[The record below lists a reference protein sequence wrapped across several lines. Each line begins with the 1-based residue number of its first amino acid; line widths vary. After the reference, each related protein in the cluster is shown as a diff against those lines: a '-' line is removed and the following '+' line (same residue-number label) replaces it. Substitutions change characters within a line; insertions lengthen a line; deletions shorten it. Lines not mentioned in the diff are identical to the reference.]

1 MGVDISG
8 ILIKHQTSIKENSG
22 ITVSVDAYNVIYQF
36 LSSIRG
42 ENGEPLRDS
51 SGDITSHLSGI
62 FYRTATLLEN
72 NIKPVYSFDGKPY
85 HLKNETL
92 KERKAIKDKNIAELN
107 MAISE
112 NDTEKI
118 KNLSSRINY
127 ITADIVSESK
137 KLLDLMGL
145 PWVQAPSEGEAQASY
160 MSKTGIVDSVI
171 SQDYDCLLLGAKRVL
186 RNFTIYGRRRI
197 SGTGKF
203 INITPEIINL
213 SENLEYNGISQEQL
227 IDIGILVGTDFNPG
241 IRGIG
246 AKTGL
251 SLIKKY
257 GNIETVLK
265 EKGKTIDNLEEI
277 KEFFMDPPVE
287 DMEKLDFKPLD
298 RKRIIN
304 YLCDEHGFSES
315 RITLILDRIEKSYNG
330 ANQSNLDKYF

>member
-8 ILIKHQTSIKENSG
+8 ILVKHPTSIKDNGG
-22 ITVSVDAYNVIYQF
+22 ITVSVDAFNIIYQF

-42 ENGEPLRDS
+42 EDGEPLRDA
-51 SGDITSHLSGI
+51 SGNITSHLSGI
-62 FYRTATLLEN
+62 FYRTATLLQN

-85 HLKNETL
+85 RLKNETL

-107 MAISE
+107 IAIE
-112 NDTEKI
+112 AKDTERI
-118 KNLSSRINY
+118 KSLSSRINY
-127 ITADIVSESK
+127 ITEGIVLESK
-137 KLLDLMGL
+137 KLLDLMGI

-160 MSKTGIVDSVI
+160 MSRIGKVDSVI
-171 SQDYDCLLLGAKRVL
+171 SQDYDCLLFGAKRVL
-186 RNFTIYGRRRI
+186 RNFTMYGRRRI

-203 INITPEIINL
+203 INITPEIIDLN
-213 SENLEYNGISQEQL
+213 ENLEHNGIAQSQL

-251 SLIKKY
+251 SLVKKY

-265 EKGKTIDNLEEI
+265 EKGKTIENLDEI
-277 KEFFMDPPVE
+277 RNLFMNPPTAEVG
-287 DMEKLDFKPLD
+287 DLKFPAPD
-298 RKRIIN
+298 RNGIIE
-304 YLCDEHGFSES
+304 YLCKEHSFSEN
-315 RITLILDRIEKSYNG
+315 RINAILDQIEKNYSG

>member
-8 ILIKHQTSIKENSG
+8 ILVKHETTIKENTG
-22 ITVSVDAYNVIYQF
+22 IMVSIDAFNIIYQF

-42 ENGEPLRDS
+42 ENGDPLKDS
-51 SGDITSHLSGI
+51 SGNITSHLSGI
-62 FYRTATLLEN
+62 FYRTATLLQN

-107 MAISE
+107 MAIKN

-118 KNLSSRINY
+118 KTLSSRINY
-127 ITADIVSESK
+127 ITEDIVSESK
-137 KLLDLMGL
+137 KLLDLMGV
-145 PWVQAPSEGEAQASY
+145 PWVQAPTEGEAQASY
-160 MSKTGIVDSVI
+160 MSKTGIVDSVV
-171 SQDYDCLLLGAKRVL
+171 SQDYDCLLFGAKRVL
-186 RNFTIYGRRRI
+186 RNFTLYGRRRI

-203 INITPEIINL
+203 INITPEIIDL
-213 SENLEYNGISQEQL
+213 QENLENTGITQNQL

-257 GNIETVLK
+257 GTIEEVLK
-265 EKGKTIDNLEEI
+265 IKGKEVENLDEIREFFLNPPVAECSEIKFRLPDRNGIIDYLCNEHSFSQNRINQILDQVEKG
-277 KEFFMDPPVE
+277 
-287 DMEKLDFKPLD
+287 
-298 RKRIIN
+298 
-304 YLCDEHGFSES
+304 YS
-315 RITLILDRIEKSYNG
+315 G

>member
-8 ILIKHQTSIKENSG
+8 ILVKHETTIKENTG
-22 ITVSVDAYNVIYQF
+22 IMVSIDAFNIIYQF

-42 ENGEPLRDS
+42 ENGDPLKDS
-51 SGDITSHLSGI
+51 SGNITSHLSGI
-62 FYRTATLLEN
+62 FYRTATLLQN

-107 MAISE
+107 MAIKN

-118 KNLSSRINY
+118 KTLSSRINY
-127 ITADIVSESK
+127 ITEDIVSESK
-137 KLLDLMGL
+137 KLLDLMGV
-145 PWVQAPSEGEAQASY
+145 PWVQAPTEGEAQASY
-160 MSKTGIVDSVI
+160 MSKTGIVDSVV
-171 SQDYDCLLLGAKRVL
+171 SQDYDCLLFGAKRVL
-186 RNFTIYGRRRI
+186 RNFTLYGRRRI

-203 INITPEIINL
+203 INITPEIIDL
-213 SENLEYNGISQEQL
+213 QENLENTGITQNQL

-257 GNIETVLK
+257 GTIEEVLK
-265 EKGKTIDNLEEI
+265 IKGKEVENLDEI
-277 KEFFMDPPVE
+277 KEFFLNPPVAE
-287 DMEKLDFKPLD
+287 CGEIKFRLPD
-298 RKRIIN
+298 RNGIID
-304 YLCDEHGFSES
+304 YLCNEHSFSQN
-315 RITLILDRIEKSYNG
+315 RINQILDQVEKGYSG

>member
-1 MGVDISG
+1 MGVNISG
-8 ILIKHQTSIKENSG
+8 ILIKHKTSIKENSG
-22 ITVSVDAYNVIYQF
+22 ITVSVDAFNVIYQF

-42 ENGEPLRDS
+42 ENGEPLKDS
-51 SGDITSHLSGI
+51 FGNITSHLSGV
-62 FYRTATLLEN
+62 FYRSATLLEN

-85 HLKNETL
+85 HLKSETL

-107 MAISE
+107 IAISE

-127 ITADIVSESK
+127 ITDDIVSESK

-160 MSKTGIVDSVI
+160 MSKNGTVNSVI
-171 SQDYDCLLLGAKRVL
+171 SQDYDCLLFGAKRIL
-186 RNFTIYGRRRI
+186 RNFTMYGRRRL

-203 INITPEIINL
+203 INITPEIIDL
-213 SENLEYNGISQEQL
+213 KENLETIGISQEQL

-257 GNIETVLK
+257 GNIGNVLK
-265 EKGKTIDNLEEI
+265 EKGNSIENLDEI
-277 KEFFMDPPVE
+277 KELFLNPPVE
-287 DMEKLDFKPLD
+287 KIEQLNFRPPD
-298 RKRIIN
+298 RKGIIS
-304 YLCDEHGFSES
+304 YLCGEHGFSEN
-315 RITLILDRIEKSYNG
+315 RINSILDQIEKSYTG

>member
-8 ILIKHQTSIKENSG
+8 ILVKHETTIKENTG
-22 ITVSVDAYNVIYQF
+22 IMVSIDAFNIIYQF

-42 ENGEPLRDS
+42 ENGDPLKDS
-51 SGDITSHLSGI
+51 SGNITSHLSGI
-62 FYRTATLLEN
+62 FYRTATLLQN

-107 MAISE
+107 MAIKN

-118 KNLSSRINY
+118 KTLSSRINY
-127 ITADIVSESK
+127 ITEDIVSESK
-137 KLLDLMGL
+137 KLLDLMGV
-145 PWVQAPSEGEAQASY
+145 PWVQAPTEGEAQASY
-160 MSKTGIVDSVI
+160 MSKTGIVDSVV
-171 SQDYDCLLLGAKRVL
+171 SQDYDCLLFGAKRVL
-186 RNFTIYGRRRI
+186 RNFTLYGRRRI

-203 INITPEIINL
+203 INITPEIIDL
-213 SENLEYNGISQEQL
+213 QENLENTGITQNQL

-257 GNIETVLK
+257 GTIEEVLK
-265 EKGKTIDNLEEI
+265 IKGKEVENLDEIREFFLNPPVAECSEIKFRLPDRNGIIDYLCNEHNFSQNRINQILDQVEKG
-277 KEFFMDPPVE
+277 
-287 DMEKLDFKPLD
+287 
-298 RKRIIN
+298 
-304 YLCDEHGFSES
+304 YS
-315 RITLILDRIEKSYNG
+315 G

>member
-22 ITVSVDAYNVIYQF
+22 ITVSIDAFNIIYQF

-42 ENGEPLRDS
+42 EDGEPLKDEY
-51 SGDITSHLSGI
+51 GNITSHISGI

-85 HLKNETL
+85 RLKNETL
-92 KERKAIKDKNIAELN
+92 KERKAIKEKNIAELN
-107 MAISE
+107 IAIE
-112 NDTEKI
+112 AHDTAKI
-118 KNLSSRINY
+118 KTLSSRINY
-127 ITADIVSESK
+127 ITEDIISESK
-137 KLLDLMGL
+137 KLLDLMGV

-160 MSKTGIVDSVI
+160 MSKIGQVDSVI

-186 RNFTIYGRRRI
+186 RNFTMYGRRRI

-203 INITPEIINL
+203 ININPEIIDL
-213 SENLEYNGISQEQL
+213 KENLDNLGITQEQL

-257 GNIETVLK
+257 GDIKSVLQKK
-265 EKGKTIDNLEEI
+265 EKTMDNIDEVR
-277 KEFFMDPPVE
+277 EFFLNPPVE
-287 DMEKLDFKPLD
+287 DVKELKFPLPD
-298 RKRIIN
+298 RNGIIK
-304 YLCDEHGFSES
+304 YLCEEHSFSEN
-315 RITLILDRIEKSYNG
+315 RINSILDRIEKKYSG